1 MDRLLQRL
9 GTTIIML
16 ACFSAIGY
24 GQIYVDIDATGNNDG
39 STWTDAYVD
48 LQDALAA
55 ALPDDEIWVAAGTY
69 VPGTDTLDNFQLV
82 EGVRLYGG
90 FAGTETSEGERD
102 PAANVT
108 ILSGDPLG
116 NDVAGDSLS
125 RTDNVFHVLLADT
138 FITNATIVDG
148 FTVSGGQ
155 TIATGVAGLIR
166 DSGAGLLTVGSPV
179 ISNCIF
185 TQNFASRGGGI
196 YASGDDA
203 SSVKILDCTFD
214 DNEAVFGGGVMF
226 ISLNGGLIDNC
237 TFTNNS
243 TASSGSAFY
252 NGLSIDTVLNST
264 FTENSAGVDGAIAHD
279 GSIAY
284 YENLNFDLNEAAR
297 LGASVVVFSGE
308 PTFENSTF
316 ANGLALRGGAFY
328 VFEGNGTF
336 NNCDFTTNSATGL
349 AGAFGIQETDEP
361 SALTLNDCSF
371 SGHTAGDGGVI
382 FSFGGITE
390 FNNCD
395 FTSNSSEG
403 GGVGFIQGGN
413 TIFNGCLLEGNTG
426 ADFGGAGLTGFG
438 ASSSFI
444 NCEFITNQSSRLGG
458 AWWTQNDFTT
468 NEFIGCEFIGNTIQ
482 GGTSSSGN
490 ALAFG
495 QGSSNIIDSCYF
507 EGNNNGFNPDF
518 GSGGAIAVL
527 GDTLIQGGNIE
538 LGSISITRSQ
548 FISNQ
553 ASVQGGAI
561 DLSSVNATVENC
573 VFAFNQS
580 TAGTIINNAG
590 TRFGSPLTLTNNTFY
605 FNLGTFGS
613 GLVQWENPSD
623 TVMADG
629 SATLQ
634 NNIFVEG
641 DGPAYAVEDGTPTLI
656 SNGGN
661 LIQDESFGSDVNP
674 DDVENVSTED
684 IAFEDADLANFSLTS
699 ASIAI
704 DAGVN
709 DGAPTVDIT
718 GEVRLDADNI
728 IVDAGAYE
736 FHGIKDAT
744 NNLNID
750 FGINVSPTI
759 TSDNVTLNFDSDKN
773 GDIHVMVFDYQGR
786 TVMHQVDEKLS
797 PNFRRTM
804 NVGHLSPGTYIVRV
818 LTEDG
823 IGGSKFIVA
832 Q

>member
-1 MDRLLQRL
+1 
-9 GTTIIML
+9 ML
-16 ACFSAIGY
+16 ACFSALGY

-39 STWTDAYVD
+39 STWADAYVD

-69 VPGTDTLDNFQLV
+69 VPGTDTLDNFELV
-82 EGVRLYGG
+82 EGVRLFGG

-102 PAANVT
+102 PATNVT

-116 NDVAGDSLS
+116 NDVPGDSLS

-148 FTVSGGQ
+148 FTITGGNSLDP
-155 TIATGVAGLIR
+155 AAGGLPGIIR
-166 DSGAGLLTVGSPV
+166 DSGGGLLSVGSPV
-179 ISNCIF
+179 LSNCIF

-196 YASGDDA
+196 YVSGDDA
-203 SSVKILDCTFD
+203 SSIKILNCTFD
-214 DNEAVFGGGVMF
+214 DNDARFGGGVMF

-243 TASSGSAFY
+243 SASSGSAFY
-252 NGLSIDTVLNST
+252 NGASIDTVLNST
-264 FTENSAGVDGAIAHD
+264 FTENLAGRDGAIAHD

-284 YENLNFDLNEAAR
+284 YENLDFDLNEAAR
-297 LGASVVVFSGE
+297 LGAAMVLFSGE
-308 PTFENSTF
+308 PTFENCTF
-316 ANGLALRGGAFY
+316 SNGLALRGGAFY
-328 VFEGNGTF
+328 VFRGAGVF
-336 NNCDFTTNSATGL
+336 NNCEFASNSATGL
-349 AGAFGIQETDEP
+349 AGAFGIQETDDP
-361 SALTLNDCSF
+361 SALTLNGCSF

-390 FNNCD
+390 FNDCE

-413 TIFNGCLLEGNTG
+413 AIFNGCLLEGNTG

-438 ASSSFI
+438 ASSSFT

-482 GGTSSSGN
+482 GGTSSNGN

-518 GSGGAIAVL
+518 GSGGAVWFS

-613 GLVQWENPSD
+613 GLVQWENPADS
-623 TVMADG
+623 VMAEG
-629 SATLQ
+629 SATIQ

-661 LIQDESFGSDVNP
+661 LFKDESLDTAVTA
-674 DDVENVSTED
+674 DDMENVSAED
-684 IAFEDADLANFSLTS
+684 IAFTNADLADFTLTEN
-699 ASIAI
+699 SIAI

-709 DGAPTVDIT
+709 TGAPTVDIT
-718 GEVRLDADNI
+718 GEVRLSGENM

-736 FHGIKDAT
+736 SGFKDSTDAT
-744 NNLNID
+744 NNY
-750 FGINVSPTI
+750 NVEFDIEMSPTV
-759 TSDNVTLNFDSDKN
+759 TNDNVTINFNSDN
-773 GDIHVMVFDYQGR
+773 TGEIHVMVFDHYGR
-786 TVMHQVDEKLS
+786 RVMHMAEEKS
-797 PNFRRTM
+797 VPTFRRTYT
-804 NVGHLSPGTYIVRV
+804 VGHLPAGNYFVRV
-818 LTEDG
+818 LTDG
-823 IGGSKFIVA
+823 KIGGGQFIVA